1 MAAFE
6 DCTNLYTIKIPKSVT
21 SIGSG
26 AFYNCS
32 NLTILCYKD
41 SYAETY
47 AISEGIPHQYIGE
60 DTISPT
66 VTITDAPT
74 EAPTEKPTNVP
85 TKMPLSTPSAVPTK
99 IPQIITA
106 KDMTKTHGQKAFSLG
121 AKTNGNGK
129 LTYTSGN
136 KNVVSVSASGKV
148 TIKGCGITT
157 ITIKASET
165 QKYKATEKK
174 ITITVKPKK
183 AVLSTVKL
191 SKATTAV
198 VKWKKDTKSS
208 GYLLQYSTNKKFKNT
223 KSITIKSNK
232 TTSKKIT
239 NLKKG
244 KTYYVRICAYKV
256 SNGKK
261 VYGKYSSVKK
271 IKIKK

>member
-1 MAAFE
+1 MLQLK
-6 DCTNLYTIKIPKSVT
+6 DVVKNY
-21 SIGSG
+21 GSG
-26 AFYNCS
+26 
-32 NLTILCYKD
+32 
-41 SYAETY
+41 E
-47 AISEGIPHQYIGE
+47 
-60 DTISPT
+60 
-66 VTITDAPT
+66 
-74 EAPTEKPTNVP
+74 
-85 TKMPLSTPSAVPTK
+85 
-99 IPQIITA
+99 
-106 KDMTKTHGQKAFSLG
+106 
-121 AKTNGNGK
+121 
-129 LTYTSGN
+129 
-136 KNVVSVSASGKV
+136 NVVKALNGVSITFRENEFVAILGHS
-148 TIKGCGITT
+148 GCGKTT
-157 ITIKASET
+157 ITMKASET

-261 VYGKYSSVKK
+261 VYGKYSGVRRFK
-271 IKIKK
+271 